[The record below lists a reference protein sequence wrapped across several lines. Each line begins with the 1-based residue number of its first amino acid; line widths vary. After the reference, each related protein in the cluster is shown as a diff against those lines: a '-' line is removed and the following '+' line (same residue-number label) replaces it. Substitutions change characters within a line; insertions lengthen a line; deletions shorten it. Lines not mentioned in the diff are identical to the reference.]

1 MTTQKSILAAR
12 FGARV
17 LRRHGTKVAAAAAAR
32 LMALCL
38 DMEEVLNE
46 AVDAAHATHLFAS
59 GARQGTP
66 NFFQRYQ
73 SDTKLRRTTM
83 PVIFLWGIPALIVLG
98 GGAYWIVHLH
108 H

>member
-1 MTTQKSILAAR
+1 M
-12 FGARV
+12 
-17 LRRHGTKVAAAAAAR
+17 VAG
-32 LMALCL
+32 
-38 DMEEVLNE
+38 
-46 AVDAAHATHLFAS
+46 